1 MSSIARTLA
10 FSAFVGSALLAG
22 PLLAVAADTETKLSP
37 VTAQPATPA
46 VTAAAPQP
54 QAARETVE
62 QRITSLH
69 TALNITPNEEANW
82 NGVTKAMRGNAVVMD
97 KMIADKLHRDPAS
110 LTAVDDLKI
119 YQKFARAHAD
129 GLHNLTVSFEIL
141 YKTMPDAQKKVADRV
156 FQSFGQHD
164 KAQG

>member
-1 MSSIARTLA
+1 M
-10 FSAFVGSALLAG
+10 
-22 PLLAVAADTETKLSP
+22 
-37 VTAQPATPA
+37 
-46 VTAAAPQP
+46 
-54 QAARETVE
+54 E

-141 YKTMPDAQKKVADRV
+141 YRTMPDAQKKVADRV

>member
-110 LTAVDDLKI
+110 PRSTISRSIK
-119 YQKFARAHAD
+119 
-129 GLHNLTVSFEIL
+129 NLLGRTPTDCI
-141 YKTMPDAQKKVADRV
+141 T
-156 FQSFGQHD
+156 
-164 KAQG
+164 